1 LSSRVRRI
9 LIAVGLLLA
18 LGLVVGVAAGDR
30 LSGGD
35 DDGTRTNAVA
45 TTPAAE
51 TDPYPLATG
60 PTPRAVQDMVFER
73 AYSECATGDPLALA
87 AKYKTEDT
95 SDDGV
100 AEAVG
105 RGWAS
110 YFKAGSDAA
119 QEGRDGCLQAMQ
131 EGSN

>member
-1 LSSRVRRI
+1 MSSRVRRI
-9 LIAVGLLLA
+9 SIAVGLLLA

-30 LSGGD
+30 LAGGD
-35 DDGTRTNAVA
+35 DEGTTTETVRTA
-45 TTPAAE
+45 PAE

-60 PTPRAVQDMVFER
+60 VTPREVQDMVFER
-73 AYSECATGDPLALA
+73 AYSECATGDPPALA

-95 SDDGV
+95 SDEGV

-119 QEGRDGCLQAMQ
+119 EEGRAGCLQALQ
-131 EGSN
+131 EGSS

>member
-1 LSSRVRRI
+1 MSSRVRRI
-9 LIAVGLLLA
+9 SIALGLLLA
-18 LGLVVGVAAGDR
+18 VGLVVGVGAGDR
-30 LSGGD
+30 LTGGND
-35 DDGTRTNAVA
+35 EA
-45 TTPAAE
+45 TTTEAVRTAPAE

-60 PTPRAVQDMVFER
+60 ITPRAVQDMVFER

-95 SDDGV
+95 SDEGV

-110 YFKAGSDAA
+110 YFRAGSDAA
-119 QEGRDGCLQAMQ
+119 QEDRDGCPQGLQ

>member
-1 LSSRVRRI
+1 MSSRVRRI
-9 LIAVGLLLA
+9 SIALGLLLA
-18 LGLVVGVAAGDR
+18 LGLVVGIGAGDR
-30 LSGGD
+30 LTGGND
-35 DDGTRTNAVA
+35 EGTTAETVRTA
-45 TTPAAE
+45 PAE

-60 PTPRAVQDMVFER
+60 VTPREIQDMVFER

-95 SDDGV
+95 SDEGV

-119 QEGRDGCLQAMQ
+119 EQGQAGCLQALQ
-131 EGSN
+131 EGSS